1 MIILFYFY
9 SCIHIKQ
16 ASSCLQT
23 SYETT
28 TERWMHKRGFPAAGF
43 LALLILSIILLVVV
57 IKLIYCQL
65 DRYNRRQNGSIDYSI
80 SPEQSRQPSRSYS
93 NTIALP
99 LVRLQKLYV
108 EIYRDG

>member
-1 MIILFYFY
+1 MSILFYFY
-9 SCIHIKQ
+9 SCIQIKQ
-16 ASSCLQT
+16 STSCLQT

-43 LALLILSIILLVVV
+43 LALLILSVILLVVV

-65 DRYNRRQNGSIDYSI
+65 DRYERRQNVSIDYSI
-80 SPEQSRQPSRSYS
+80 SPDRSRQQSRSYS
-93 NTIALP
+93 NTLELP

-108 EIYRDG
+108 EIYRG